1 MKEQSS
7 PPDTVD
13 ENTVV
18 PVVVETAKPGKDIW
32 DKLAAVAPI
41 FSGVLMFVVG
51 GYFTFTYNQEQLRLQ
66 QIQTIEKF
74 IPLLAGD
81 EHNKRAAILAIS
93 SLTNTELAG
102 KMASI
107 YASTGTASAL
117 QTLAENGTAHD
128 KVVASNALA
137 TTLEKLASREGK
149 LGEIESALKDE
160 VQQNGAKQ
168 SASPGE
174 VAKSLSQLAE
184 LYMLQGQYTLAEP
197 LFERALS
204 LNRQAFGD
212 RDPRVNASCSALAQ
226 LYRLKGEPDKAAFC
240 LKQAQELAGIPDSG
254 PPQSDKQA
262 EAQPSQ
268 AKPEDSHSLDKKAQE
283 TAQSESK
290 PETKQS
296 AKSETEKPSEVA
308 NPQPAQAAEGSEKKL
323 ESAIAS
329 PESTL

>member
-1 MKEQSS
+1 
-7 PPDTVD
+7 
-13 ENTVV
+13 
-18 PVVVETAKPGKDIW
+18 
-32 DKLAAVAPI
+32 
-41 FSGVLMFVVG
+41 MFVVG
-51 GYFTFTYNQEQLRLQ
+51 GYFTYTYNQEQLRLQ

-137 TTLEKLASREGK
+137 TTLEKLASKEGK
-149 LGEIESALKDE
+149 LGEIEAALKDE
-160 VQQNGAKQ
+160 VQQNGAKP
-168 SASPGE
+168 SASPQE

-204 LNRQAFGD
+204 LNKQAFGD
-212 RDPRVNASCSALAQ
+212 RDARVNASYSALAQ
-226 LYRLKGEPDKAAFC
+226 LYRLKGDPERASSY
-240 LKQAQELAGIPDSG
+240 LKQAQELAGMPDSNTS
-254 PPQSDKQA
+254 QSDKQA
-262 EAQPSQ
+262 EAQSLQ
-268 AKPEDSHSLDKKAQE
+268 AKPEDSHTVDKKSLE
-283 TAQSESK
+283 TAQ
-290 PETKQS
+290 
-296 AKSETEKPSEVA
+296 
-308 NPQPAQAAEGSEKKL
+308 L
-323 ESAIAS
+323 
-329 PESTL
+329 